1 MIFLTKKDVL
11 KIHRR
16 TIDEHGGISGI
27 RDESALQS
35 AVFAPEN
42 RFYYENSDVFDCAA
56 AYAFHL
62 SKAHAFIDGNK
73 RVAAVSAEVFLLI
86 NGFAIIADEKDLEDL
101 YLGIAEGIFDRK
113 KIGEFFRASSAPLV

>member
-62 SKAHAFIDGNK
+62 SKAHAFVDGNK

-86 NGFAIIADEKDLEDL
+86 NGFAIIANEEDLEDL

-113 KIGEFFRASSAPLV
+113 KIGEFFRGSSAPLV

>member
-11 KIHRR
+11 KIHQR
-16 TIDEHGGISGI
+16 TIEAQGGTKGI
-27 RDESALQS
+27 RDESALES

-42 RFYYENSDVFDCAA
+42 RFYYENANVFNCAA

-62 SKAHAFIDGNK
+62 SSAHAFIDGNK

-86 NGFAIIADEKDLEDL
+86 NGFAITANRKELEDL
-101 YLGIAEGIFDRK
+101 YLGIADGTFDRK
-113 KIGEFFRASSAPLV
+113 EVEEFYRRSTEPLG

>member
-73 RVAAVSAEVFLLI
+73 RVAAVTAEVFLLI
-86 NGFAIIADEKDLEDL
+86 NGFAIIANEEDLEDL